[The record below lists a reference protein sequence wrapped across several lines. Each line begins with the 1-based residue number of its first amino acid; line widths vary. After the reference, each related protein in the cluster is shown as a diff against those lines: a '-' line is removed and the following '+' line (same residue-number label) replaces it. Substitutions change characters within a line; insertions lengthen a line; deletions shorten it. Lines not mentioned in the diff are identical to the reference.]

1 MLLAALCAAQ
11 PVKFKDCGSTSGK
24 ILIVDITPCPSL
36 PCVLRKGKSYVVN
49 VTFASSSKSGNL
61 TMVDITPCPS
71 MPCQLYK
78 GKTYGVNVTFV
89 SLTATNTSKAL
100 VHGIL
105 SGIPLPFHLPN
116 EDGCKSGIQC
126 PIRIDQRY
134 NYINSLE
141 IKKEYP
147 SVKLVVKWELK
158 DENDRDI
165 FCWEIPVEISS

>member
-1 MLLAALCAAQ
+1 MRPRSWIRCRLAGQGRDMKRVLAGLLVFLGLWALSAAQ
-11 PVKFKDCGSTSGK
+11 PVKFVDCG
-24 ILIVDITPCPSL
+24 
-36 PCVLRKGKSYVVN
+36 
-49 VTFASSSKSGNL
+49 SKSGNL